1 MERIFNNVSII
12 FSVCVT
18 AAFAY
23 GIYEAFSYAYLA
35 KIFPLYI
42 SMILF
47 ILSVINLIQ
56 EVSMVSTGKKSEG
69 GARADLESKW
79 DIPMT
84 EVWKR
89 AAFYMTLIL
98 ILYLC
103 IWLIGYPMSITLFI
117 ILFYRY
123 ITKTGWIGA
132 CIAGGFGLGFLA
144 LVSKLL
150 YMDWPEGLIKLPWP
164 LG

>member
-1 MERIFNNVSII
+1 MI
-12 FSVCVT
+12 
-18 AAFAY
+18 AFAY
-23 GIYEAFSYAYLA
+23 GVYEARSYAYLA
-35 KIFPLYI
+35 KIFPFYI
-42 SMILF
+42 SLVLF
-47 ILSVINLIQ
+47 ILSVVNLIQ
-56 EVSMVSTGKKSEG
+56 EIRTAG
-69 GARADLESKW
+69 GGYESGSGGGADLESQL

-84 EVWKR
+84 EAWLKVLVYVG
-89 AAFYMTLIL
+89 FIL
-98 ILYLC
+98 ILYIC
-103 IWLIGYPMSITLFI
+103 TWIIGYPVSITLFI

-150 YMDWPEGLIKLPWP
+150 YMDWPEGIIHLPWP